1 MEDVLEKL
9 DAVLA
14 KLEADAKSRQ
24 RRDAIDNI
32 LDGEPRTAQVE
43 SLRDH
48 PVVQQFR
55 TELADELIRAD
66 TVGQLLG
73 LIQAAMVTAP

>member
-1 MEDVLEKL
+1 MDDVLEKL

-14 KLEADAKSRQ
+14 KLDAGADERKQ
-24 RRDAIDNI
+24 RDAIDNI
-32 LDGEPRTAQVE
+32 LDGAGRTTRVE

-48 PVVQQFR
+48 PIVQRFR
-55 TELADELIRAD
+55 TELSDELIRAD

-73 LIQAAMVTAP
+73 LIQAAMVTTP